1 MEPMSIFCQYN
12 WKKVWVDSQSM
23 EQRPPT
29 SPKVLLYPT
38 RKLKGFRVVGD
49 AKKCVHQYK
58 PPEVGIAE
66 PRSACCA

>member
-1 MEPMSIFCQYN
+1 MDRFGQSPHIFKLASRTLQSI
-12 WKKVWVDSQSM
+12 
-23 EQRPPT
+23 EHRPLT

-38 RKLKGFRVVGD
+38 RKLRGLRVFGE

-66 PRSACCA
+66 PRSAFR